1 MERYCECCDEWVK
14 GKECPRCGAP
24 TLAGE
29 KMKRPITELVLAA
42 RVMHASAFD
51 GAARDRLEKA
61 LESFAWV
68 AEPKKKAS

>member
-14 GKECPRCGAP
+14 GTECPRCGAP

-42 RVMHASAFD
+42 RAYVAVCDSARFI
-51 GAARDRLEKA
+51 RLSKA
-61 LESFAWV
+61 LEAFGWV